1 MLPHI
6 KGREPAFF
14 LVFWTLLHRE
24 RSYSDPMSLRGGEGS
39 EGGGGDGGGVGG
51 SQRASPP
58 SARPPVD
65 VNFSSSPSSVAG
77 SSSNLG
83 RVKKG
88 RLGNRDSS
96 SLPPE
101 SIEELSRPARP
112 GYGTEGHKY
121 FVAANHFL
129 AVVDD
134 KTIFRYHVRVFGSS
148 FGSNCYTCRY

>member
-1 MLPHI
+1 MLPRI

-14 LVFWTLLHRE
+14 LLFWTLLHGE

-39 EGGGGDGGGVGG
+39 EGGGGDGGGG
-51 SQRASPP
+51 SPRASPP
-58 SARPPVD
+58 SAGPPVD
-65 VNFSSSPSSVAG
+65 VIVSSSPSSVAG

-83 RVKKG
+83 REKKG
-88 RLGNRDSS
+88 RLGNGDSS
-96 SLPPE
+96 SLPLE